1 MFKLTYDLNPNR
13 QKHGYFSSFKRF
25 LLAGPL
31 YLGIPG
37 VLDFLLMAQL

>member
-1 MFKLTYDLNPNR
+1 MKSNC
-13 QKHGYFSSFKRF
+13 QKHSYFSSFKRF
-25 LLAGPL
+25 LLAGQL

>member
-25 LLAGPL
+25 LLAGQL
-31 YLGIPG
+31 YLRIPR
-37 VLDFLLMAQL
+37 VLDFLLMVQL